1 MSDAALI
8 TKLTTLDELF
18 TGRRFCIP
26 DYQRGYAWDKKQ
38 VYALLDDLT
47 QVELSGPMHYT
58 GTLVVVES
66 QQQSSSSEFTYYD
79 IVDGQQRLT
88 TLIILM
94 SQLMEFKKDQS
105 KSLIAKYQCA
115 GDGVSSAEY
124 ALRLNSV
131 LDKFFRNMLE
141 GKEDDSYTYLAE
153 RRLNNA
159 KKLIRSWI
167 EKNDNDEAFIERMIK
182 VVTHRLGLIVY
193 CPDNAEEAG
202 MMFEVI
208 NNRGKP
214 LSELEKV
221 KNYLIYYAVKKELPA
236 LQKRIDEEWGVIL
249 KNLSLAHYPN
259 DYDRQTL
266 LRAVVVLFFGH
277 RKTESNVSYQ
287 AIKKRFDTNTG
298 KNKDESQKLK
308 DFVAVLSTCSKYYE
322 LLFNANSELAKR
334 YPKKISKQIALLRV
348 QASHMSILPLYLWG
362 LFAHGKKL
370 ITDVEL
376 SELLEHLE
384 KLNFRVYMAP
394 NGASRS
400 DSGFGHLFEISKD
413 AFAQSGFSFADE
425 VEVEETHLG
434 SAHDV
439 LKNVLVKIE
448 QFTMAANRGGTIDN
462 LVNSLAY
469 SKERNFDAYRSWSK
483 GNRYFL
489 FNYIASLDA
498 SRTYSPEQLE
508 IKRKDGETNDYL
520 SLEHLWATN
529 YSLFDE
535 SENENMM
542 AEKQQ
547 KARLANLLLLEMGIN
562 IAASNDPVEVKLKSL
577 RDNANTSIGSTSLMV
592 GQAVKAFRTAAIEE
606 FPEWIAS
613 ESVDEL
619 LNQVRNLTDIG
630 KKYRVYERMLNEI
643 ELAILSFARERWAF
657 ASELK
662 VASEETQVNTHLE
675 QMQGSESNHV

>member
-38 VYALLDDLT
+38 VNALLDDLT
-47 QVELSGPMHYT
+47 QVQLSGPMHYT
-58 GTLVVVES
+58 GTLVVVKS
-66 QQQSSSSEFTYYD
+66 KQQPSSSEFSYYD

-94 SQLMEFKKDQS
+94 SQLMAYKKDMS
-105 KSLIAKYQCA
+105 KSLMARFQCA
-115 GDGVSSAEY
+115 GDGLTSAEY
-124 ALRLNSV
+124 ALRLNSA
-131 LDKFFRNMLE
+131 LDKFFRNMIQ
-141 GKEDDSYTYLAE
+141 GVEDGSYTYLAE
-153 RRLNNA
+153 RRLTNA

-167 EKNDNDEAFIERMIK
+167 EKNDNDDTFIERMIT
-182 VVTHRLGLIVY
+182 VVTQRLGLIVY

-236 LQKRIDEEWGVIL
+236 LQKRIDEEWGIIL

-287 AIKKRFDTNTG
+287 AIKKRFDTNTT
-298 KNKDESQKLK
+298 KSKDESKKLK

-322 LLFNANSELAKR
+322 LLFNAKSELAKR
-334 YPKKISKQIALLRV
+334 YPKKIIKQIALLRV

-400 DSGFGHLFEISKD
+400 DSGFGRLFEISKN
-413 AFAQSGFSFADE
+413 AFAQSGFSFGEGAE
-425 VEVEETHLG
+425 IEESQPR

-439 LKNVLVKIE
+439 LKTVLVEIE
-448 QFTMAANRGGTIDN
+448 EFTTANNRGGTIDN
-462 LVNSLAY
+462 LVNSLAF
-469 SKERNFDAYRSWSK
+469 SKERNFDAYRSWSR

-498 SRTYSPEQLE
+498 SRTYLPDQLE

-535 SENENMM
+535 SEPENLV

-562 IAASNDPVEVKLKSL
+562 IAASNDPIEVKLKNL
-577 RDNANTSIGSTSLMV
+577 RDNANTSVGSTSLMV
-592 GQAVKAFRTAAIEE
+592 GQAIKAFQTAAIEE
-606 FPEWIAS
+606 FPEWKTS
-613 ESVDEL
+613 ESVGD
-619 LNQVRNLTDIG
+619 VFRRISTVSDKH
-630 KKYRVYERMLNEI
+630 KKFRVYERMLNNI
-643 ELAILSFARERWAF
+643 EDAILSFARKRWAF
-657 ASELK
+657 ADED
-662 VASEETQVNTHLE
+662 ASKSDQAHQNIYLE
-675 QMQGSESNHV
+675 QLQGSEREHV

>member
-1 MSDAALI
+1 MSDTALI
-8 TKLTTLDELF
+8 TRLTTLDELF
-18 TGRRFCIP
+18 SGRRFRIP

-38 VYALLDDLT
+38 VTALLDDLT

-58 GTLVVVES
+58 GTLVVVKTE
-66 QQQSSSSEFTYYD
+66 QQPSSNEFTYYD

-94 SQLMEFKKDQS
+94 AQLMEFKKDQS

-124 ALRLNSV
+124 ALRLNSA
-131 LDKFFRNMLE
+131 LDKFFRNMIDGE
-141 GKEDDSYTYLAE
+141 KADSYTFLAE

-167 EKNDNDEAFIERMIK
+167 EKNDNDDAFIDRMIT
-182 VVTHRLGLIVY
+182 VVTQRLGLIVY

-221 KNYLIYYAVKKELPA
+221 KNYLIYYAVKRELPA

-287 AIKKRFDTNTG
+287 AIKKRFDTNSAETS
-298 KNKDESQKLK
+298 DESKKLK
-308 DFVAVLSTCSKYYE
+308 DFVTVLSTCSKYYE

-334 YPKKISKQIALLRV
+334 YPKKIIKQIALLRV

-400 DSGFGHLFEISKD
+400 DSGFGRLFEISKN
-413 AFAQSGFSFADE
+413 AFAQSGFSFGDE
-425 VEVEETHLG
+425 NDTEENQPR

-462 LVNSLAY
+462 LVNSLAF

-535 SENENMM
+535 SEHESMM

-547 KARLANLLLLEMGIN
+547 KARLANLLLLEMGVN
-562 IAASNDPVEVKLKSL
+562 IAASNDPIEVKLKNL
-577 RDNANTSIGSTSLMV
+577 RDNANTSVGSTSLMV
-592 GQAVKAFRTAAIEE
+592 GQAVKAFKTAALTDL
-606 FPEWIAS
+606 PEGAACQ
-613 ESVDEL
+613 SVDEVFS
-619 LNQVRNLTDIG
+619 QVSNLSDKN
-630 KKYRVYERMLNEI
+630 KKYRIYERMLNEI
-643 ELAILSFARERWAF
+643 EGAILSFARERWAF
-657 ASELK
+657 AGELD
-662 VASEETQVNTHLE
+662 VAREEVQMNTDLE